1 MAFTK
6 KGDQPMGKRMGLTA
20 CAVILL
26 VLAGGNISNLSAQSV
41 TWAERPLLDWERDNL
56 QAFDRNNYDKVI
68 EKAQNQAQDPNSN
81 TLLFIYYGHAQKY
94 YLERNRNSA
103 AYFKQQYRMT
113 LNRLSGANLTV
124 LTRLITMPQTSWN
137 RKINNKFLE
146 AAFEKPATMEYLGPI
161 LFYLES
167 PNPEVAKG
175 AMGGLKAILQQK
187 RNIVMNGGTLSNA
200 DRAWMSDNRLLQLL
214 VQKAGESSNPATGF
228 LSKMPA
234 FARKKVLGGAPACL
248 ALIEDPALP
257 MLRQAASM
265 GNANA
270 AAVIQL
276 IQDGRG
282 ARLAKYPNST
292 WYSATG
298 P

>member
-1 MAFTK
+1 MAIRIRLYVF
-6 KGDQPMGKRMGLTA
+6 A
-20 CAVILL
+20 F
-26 VLAGGNISNLSAQSV
+26 VLAFLGGISNLSAQTI
-41 TWAERPLLDWERDNL
+41 TWAELPLLDWERDTL

-68 EKAQNQAQDPNSN
+68 NMGQNQANDPNN
-81 TLLFIYYGHAQKY
+81 NAFLFIYYGHAQKY
-94 YLERNRNSA
+94 YLERNRDSA
-103 AYFKQQYRMT
+103 VYYKQQYHMT
-113 LNRLSGANLTV
+113 LNRLSGANLAV
-124 LTRLITMPQTSWN
+124 LTRLIAMPQTSWN
-137 RKINNKFLE
+137 KKVNNKFLD
-146 AAFEKPATMEYLGPI
+146 AAFEKAATMEYLSAI

-167 PNPEVAKG
+167 PNPDVAKG
-175 AMGGLKAILQQK
+175 AIGGLQAILQQK
-187 RNIVMNGGTLSNA
+187 RNIVMNGGSLSNS
-200 DRAWMSDNRLLQLL
+200 DSGWMSDNRLLKLL
-214 VQKAGESSNPATGF
+214 VQKAGEASSPATGF

-257 MLRQAASM
+257 MLREAATM

-276 IQDGRG
+276 IQDARG

>member
-1 MAFTK
+1 
-6 KGDQPMGKRMGLTA
+6 MGKRIGLTA
-20 CAVILL
+20 FAVILL
-26 VLAGGNISNLSAQSV
+26 LLVGGHIANLTAQSV
-41 TWAERPLLDWERDNL
+41 TWAERPLLDWEKGNL
-56 QAFDRNNYDKVI
+56 QAFERNNYDKVI
-68 EKAQNQAQDPNSN
+68 ETAQNQAQDPNSN
-81 TLLFIYYGHAQKY
+81 AFLFIYYCHAQKY
-94 YLERNRNSA
+94 YLERNRSSA
-103 AYFKQQYRMT
+103 IYYKQQYQIT
-113 LNRLSGANLTV
+113 LNRLTGANLAV
-124 LTRLITMPQTSWN
+124 LTRLVAMPQTSWN
-137 RKINNKFLE
+137 KKINNKFLD
-146 AAFEKPATMEYLGPI
+146 AAFEKAATTEYLGPI

-167 PNPEVAKG
+167 PDPDVAKG

-187 RNIVMNGGTLSNA
+187 RNIVMNGGTLSNS

-214 VQKAGESSNPATGF
+214 VRKAGESSSPATGF
-228 LSKMPA
+228 LAKMPA
-234 FARKKVLGGAPACL
+234 FARKRVLGGAPACL

-270 AAVIQL
+270 AAAIQL
-276 IQDGRG
+276 IQDARG

>member
-1 MAFTK
+1 MGNRIRLSAF
-6 KGDQPMGKRMGLTA
+6 A
-20 CAVILL
+20 FILASL
-26 VLAGGNISNLSAQSV
+26 VGISNLSAQSI
-41 TWAERPLLDWERDNL
+41 TWAELPLLDWERATL

-68 EKAQNQAQDPNSN
+68 DTAQNQANDPNN
-81 TLLFIYYGHAQKY
+81 NAFLFIYYGHAQKY
-94 YLERNRNSA
+94 YLERNRDSA
-103 AYFKQQYRMT
+103 VYYKQQYHIT
-113 LNRLSGANLTV
+113 LNRLSGANLAV
-124 LTRLITMPQTSWN
+124 LTRLVAMPQTSWN
-137 RKINNKFLE
+137 KKVNKQFLDS
-146 AAFEKPATMEYLGPI
+146 AFEKATTLEYLGAI

-167 PNPEVAKG
+167 PNPDVAKG
-175 AMGGLKAILQQK
+175 AIGGLKAILQQK
-187 RNIVMNGGTLSNA
+187 RNIVMNGGTLNSS

-214 VQKAGESSNPATGF
+214 VQKAGETSNPATGF
-228 LSKMPA
+228 ISKIPA

-257 MLRQAASM
+257 MLRQAATM
-265 GNANA
+265 GNASA

-276 IQDGRG
+276 IQDARG

>member
-1 MAFTK
+1 MGNRIRLAALVFIMAF
-6 KGDQPMGKRMGLTA
+6 
-20 CAVILL
+20 
-26 VLAGGNISNLSAQSV
+26 LAGGSNVSAQSI
-41 TWAERPLLDWERDNL
+41 TWAELPLLEWERSTL
-56 QAFDRNNYDKVI
+56 QAFDRNNYDNVI
-68 EKAQNQAQDPNSN
+68 QSAQNQANDPNN
-81 TLLFIYYGHAQKY
+81 NAFLFIYYGHAQKY
-94 YLERNRNSA
+94 YLERNRDSA
-103 AYFKQQYRMT
+103 VYYKQQYHIT
-113 LNRLSGANLTV
+113 LNRLSGANLAV
-124 LTRLITMPQTSWN
+124 LTRLIAMPQTSWN
-137 RKINNKFLE
+137 KKINKQFLDE
-146 AAFEKPATMEYLGPI
+146 AFKRAATMEYLGSI

-167 PNPEVAKG
+167 PNPDVAKG
-175 AMGGLKAILQQK
+175 AIGGLQAILQQK
-187 RNIVMNGGTLSNA
+187 RNIVLNGGTLSSS

-214 VQKAGESSNPATGF
+214 VQKAGETSSPATGF
-228 LSKMPA
+228 LSKIPA

-276 IQDGRG
+276 IQDAKG